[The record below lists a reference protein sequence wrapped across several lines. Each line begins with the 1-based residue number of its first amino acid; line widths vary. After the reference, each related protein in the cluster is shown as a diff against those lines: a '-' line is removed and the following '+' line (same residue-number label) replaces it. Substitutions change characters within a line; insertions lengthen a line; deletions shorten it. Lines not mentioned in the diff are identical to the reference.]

1 MSDDQHKI
9 EVRDGMHVEW
19 DLPIQMPDGLVLRAD
34 IFRPLGE
41 GKYPVILHYGPYAKG
56 LHFEDGYKSAWSR
69 MVASFPEVLEGT
81 SSVYQ
86 SWELCD
92 PEKWVPDGYICLR
105 IDSRGAGRSPGFLDP
120 FGPQETQDLHDCIEW
135 AGVQPWSN
143 GKVAVSGISYYAVN
157 QWLVAPL
164 QPPHLAALCIWEGYS
179 DFYREQLRSGGILNE
194 FMGNWYERQVVSMQH
209 GQGER
214 SKKSRVT
221 GEHVGGPETL
231 SEEELKANR
240 IDLLSTIRDKK
251 LIDQFHKDRSP
262 ADFSKITAP
271 LLSSGNW
278 GGVGLHT
285 RGNFEGYL
293 KAGTKQKWLEVH
305 GDTHFSHFYSNYGL
319 ALQKK
324 FLGYF
329 LKGEDTGWDK
339 QPPVQLNIRHPGE
352 KFVLRD
358 EQEWPLARTQWTKFY
373 LDPETM
379 KLTLDK
385 PATETTLT
393 YETMGDGLYFTTGP
407 LTEPMEITGPLAA
420 KLFLSSQTED
430 ADVFLAIRV
439 YDTEGKEVVFIG
451 SNDPR
456 TPVGLGWLRASQ
468 RKLDPAQS
476 LPYRPWHTHDETWPL
491 EPGKPVELDV
501 EIWPTC
507 IVLPVG
513 YSLVL
518 NVRGKDYEYDGTPAD
533 LPYNSYKMYGVGP
546 FTHNDP
552 VDRPKDIYGGKNTL
566 HFGPGGETYLMLPV
580 IPMA

>member
-1 MSDDQHKI
+1 MNDNQHKI
-9 EVRDGMHVEW
+9 ETLDGMRVEW
-19 DLPIQMPDGLVLRAD
+19 DAPIPMPDGVVMRAD
-34 IFRPLGE
+34 IFRPLDD

-56 LHFEDGYKSAWSR
+56 LHFEDGYKSAWTR
-69 MVASFPEVLEGT
+69 MIASFPEVLEGT
-81 SSVYQ
+81 SSKYQ

-105 IDSRGAGRSPGFLDP
+105 IDSRGAGRSPGYLDP
-120 FGPQETQDLHDCIEW
+120 FGPQETQDLYDCIEW

-143 GKVAVSGISYYAVN
+143 GKVGVSGISYYAVN

-194 FMGNWYERQVVSMQH
+194 FMGNWYTRQVVSMQH
-209 GQGER
+209 GMGER
-214 SKKSRVT
+214 GKKSRVT
-221 GEHVGGPETL
+221 GEMVAGPETL
-231 SEEELKANR
+231 SDKELEANR
-240 IDLLSTIRDKK
+240 IDLLTMVREKK
-251 LIDQFHKDRSP
+251 LVDKFHKDRSP

-271 LLSSGNW
+271 LLSAANW

-285 RGNFEGYL
+285 RGNFEGYM
-293 KAGTKQKWLEVH
+293 KAGSKQKWLEVH

-319 ALQKK
+319 ELQKK

-339 QPPVQLNIRHPGE
+339 QPPVRLNIRHPGE
-352 KFVLRD
+352 KFVPRD

-373 LDPETM
+373 LDPEKM
-379 KLTLDK
+379 ELTTDK
-385 PATETTLT
+385 PSTKKILS
-393 YETMGDGLYFTTGP
+393 YEAMGDGLYFTTPP
-407 LTEPMEITGPLAA
+407 LEKPMEITGPIAA
-420 KLFLSSQTED
+420 KLFLSSQTAD
-430 ADVFLAIRV
+430 ADVFLALRV
-439 YDTEGKEVVFIG
+439 YDPEGKEVVFIG

-468 RKLDPAQS
+468 RKLDPEQS
-476 LPYRPWHTHDETWPL
+476 LPYRPWHTHDEVWPL
-491 EPGKPVELDV
+491 EPSKPVELDV

-507 IVLPVG
+507 IVIPAG
-513 YSLVL
+513 YRLAL

-533 LPYNSYKMYGVGP
+533 LPYNAYKMYGVGP

-552 VDRPKDIYGGKNTL
+552 VDRPMDIYGGTNTM
-566 HFGPGGETYLMLPV
+566 HFGPSGEAFLLLPV
-580 IPMA
+580 IPME

>member
-1 MSDDQHKI
+1 MSDNQHKI
-9 EVRDGMHVEW
+9 EVRDGMRVEW
-19 DLPIQMPDGLVLRAD
+19 DAPIPMPDGVVLRAD
-34 IFRPLGE
+34 IFRPLDD
-41 GKYPVILHYGPYAKG
+41 GKYPVIMHYGPYAKG
-56 LHFEDGYKSAWSR
+56 LHFEDGYKSAWMR
-69 MVASFPEVLEGT
+69 MISSFPEVLEGT
-81 SSVYQ
+81 SSQYQ

-105 IDSRGAGRSPGFLDP
+105 IDSRGAGRSPGYLDP
-120 FGPQETQDLHDCIEW
+120 FGPQETQDIYDCIEW

-143 GKVAVSGISYYAVN
+143 GKVALSGISYYAVN

-194 FMGNWYERQVVSMQH
+194 FMGNWYERQVISMQH
-209 GQGER
+209 GVGER
-214 SKKSRVT
+214 GKRSRVT
-221 GEHVGGPETL
+221 GEPVGGPETL

-240 IDLLSTIRDKK
+240 IDLQKLVREKK
-251 LIDQFHKDRSP
+251 LVDKFHKDRSP
-262 ADFSKITAP
+262 ADFSKINVP

-293 KAGTKQKWLEVH
+293 KAGSKQKWLEVH

-319 ALQKK
+319 TLQKK

-373 LDPETM
+373 LDPEKM
-379 KLTLDK
+379 TLGTEK
-385 PATETTLT
+385 PAAQTTLS
-393 YETMGDGLYFTTGP
+393 YETMGDGLYFTTPP
-407 LTEPMEITGPLAA
+407 LEEPMEITGPIAA
-420 KLFLSSQTED
+420 KMFLSSQTSD

-439 YDTEGKEVVFIG
+439 YDPDGKEVVFIG

-468 RKLDPAQS
+468 RKLDPEQS
-476 LPYRPWHTHDETWPL
+476 LPYRPWHTHDEVWPL

-501 EIWPTC
+501 EVWPTC
-507 IVLPVG
+507 IVIPAG
-513 YSLVL
+513 YRLAL

-552 VDRPKDIYGGKNTL
+552 VDRPMDIYGGTNTL
-566 HFGPGGETYLMLPV
+566 HFGPDGETYLLLPV
-580 IPMA
+580 IPAA

>member
-1 MSDDQHKI
+1 MSDNQHKI
-9 EVRDGMHVEW
+9 EERHGMRVEW
-19 DLPIQMPDGLVLRAD
+19 DAPIPMPDGIVLRAD
-34 IFRPLGE
+34 IFRPLDDGQ
-41 GKYPVILHYGPYAKG
+41 YPVILHYGPYAKG
-56 LHFEDGYKSAWSR
+56 LHFEDGYRSAWTR
-69 MVASFPEVLEGT
+69 MIASFPEVLEGT
-81 SSVYQ
+81 SSTYQ

-157 QWLVAPL
+157 QWLVGPT

-194 FMGNWYERQVVSMQH
+194 FMGNWYNRQVVSMQH
-209 GQGER
+209 GIGER
-214 SKKSRVT
+214 GARSRVT
-221 GEHVGGPETL
+221 GEPVGGPETL

-240 IDLLSTIRDKK
+240 IDLLTTIREKK
-251 LIDQFHKDRSP
+251 LVDDFHRQRSP
-262 ADFSKITAP
+262 SDFSKINVP
-271 LLSSGNW
+271 LLSAGNW

-293 KAGTKQKWLEVH
+293 RAGSSQKWLEVH

-329 LKGEDTGWDK
+329 LKGEETGWDR

-358 EQEWPLARTQWTKFY
+358 EQEWPLARTQWTKYY
-373 LDPETM
+373 LDPQTM
-379 KLTLDK
+379 SLTTTA
-385 PATETTLT
+385 PAAVAGERAF
-393 YETMGDGLYFTTGP
+393 EAMGDGLLFRMPP
-407 LTEPMEITGPLAA
+407 LTEPLEITGPVAA
-420 KLFLSSQTED
+420 KMFLSSQTSD
-430 ADVFLAIRV
+430 ADVFLALRL
-439 YDTEGKEVVFIG
+439 YDPQGKEVVFIG

-456 TPVGLGWLRASQ
+456 TPIGLGWLRASQ
-468 RKLDPAQS
+468 RKLDPAET
-476 LPYRPWHTHDETWPL
+476 LPYRPYHTHDETWPL
-491 EPGKPVELDV
+491 EPGKPVELDI

-507 IVLPVG
+507 IVIPPG
-513 YSLVL
+513 YQLAL

-552 VDRPKDIYGGKNTL
+552 VDRPMEIYGGTYTL
-566 HFGPGGETYLMLPV
+566 HFDAGETYLLLPV
-580 IPMA
+580 IP

>member
-9 EVRDGMHVEW
+9 EVRDGMRVEW
-19 DLPIQMPDGLVLRAD
+19 DAPIPMPDGTVLRAD
-34 IFRPLGE
+34 IFRPLDDGQ
-41 GKYPVILHYGPYAKG
+41 YPVILHYGPYAKG
-56 LHFEDGYKSAWSR
+56 LHFEDGYKSAWTR
-69 MVASFPEVLEGT
+69 MIASFPEVLEGT

-120 FGPQETQDLHDCIEW
+120 WGPQETQDLHDCIEW

-143 GKVAVSGISYYAVN
+143 GKVGVSGISYYAVN
-157 QWLVAPL
+157 QWQVGPL

-194 FMGNWYERQVVSMQH
+194 FMGNWYTRQVVSMQH
-209 GQGER
+209 GVGER
-214 SKKSRVT
+214 GKRSRVT
-221 GEHVGGPETL
+221 GEPVGGPETL
-231 SEEELKANR
+231 SEEELAKNR
-240 IDLLSTIRDKK
+240 IDLMPLIREKK
-251 LIDQFHKDRSP
+251 LVDQFHKDRSP
-262 ADFSKITAP
+262 SDFSKINVP
-271 LLSSGNW
+271 LLSAANW

-293 KAGTKQKWLEVH
+293 QAGTTQKWLEVH

-324 FLGYF
+324 FFGHF
-329 LKGEDTGWDK
+329 LKGEDTGWEK

-358 EQEWPLARTQWTKFY
+358 EQEWPLARTEWTKFY
-373 LDPETM
+373 LDPAT
-379 KLTLDK
+379 LTLTTTK
-385 PATETTLT
+385 PEAGAEALT
-393 YETMGDGLYFTTGP
+393 YAAMGDGVYFTTPP
-407 LTEPMEITGPLAA
+407 LEEPLEITGPIAA
-420 KLFLSSQTED
+420 KLFLSSQTKD

-439 YDTEGKEVVFIG
+439 YDEEDKEVVFIG

-468 RKLDPAQS
+468 RKLDPAKT
-476 LPYRPWHTHDETWPL
+476 LPYRPYHTHDETWPL

-501 EIWPTC
+501 EVWPTC
-507 IVLPVG
+507 IVVPKG
-513 YSLVL
+513 YRLAL
-518 NVRGKDYEYDGTPAD
+518 NIRGKDYEYDGTPAD

-552 VDRPKDIYGGKNTL
+552 VDRPMDIYGGEYTL
-566 HFGPGGETYLMLPV
+566 HFGEGESYLMLPV
-580 IPMA
+580 IPAK